1 MAAAENMIEV
11 DHLTKYYG
19 PNAAIWD
26 VTFDVGKGEILGF
39 LGPNGA
45 GKTTTMRILTGYMP
59 PSEGTARIAGFDVF
73 KQSLECRRRV
83 GYLPETVP
91 LYPEMTV
98 ESYLDF
104 VAKLRGVRRGRRDR
118 IWDVM
123 ERIRIDDR
131 AGQLIGKLSRG
142 YRQRVGIAQAIV
154 HDPDV
159 LILDEPTVGLDP
171 RQIIEVRD
179 LIRELGETHTV
190 ILSTHILPEVREVC
204 DRVIVINRGEIV
216 AVDTIAALEDRL
228 RGNAR
233 VRLVVANADGLAPRL
248 TDIDGVLG
256 VEAGENGVF
265 EIEMKQDQ
273 DPRAAI
279 AETVVKA
286 GAGLLELTPIGMS
299 LEDIFLELTT
309 EDEPAEVEE
318 ADADAEEEEVE
329 TDA

>member
-1 MAAAENMIEV
+1 MTNMIEV

-26 VTFDVGKGEILGF
+26 VTFEVGQGEILGF

-59 PSEGTARIAGFDVF
+59 PSEGTARIAGYDVF
-73 KQSLECRRRV
+73 KDSLECRRRI

-98 ESYLDF
+98 EDYLTF
-104 VAKLRGVRRGRRDR
+104 VARLRGVKQGRRDR
-118 IWDVM
+118 VWDVM
-123 ERIRIDDR
+123 ERINIDDR

-142 YRQRVGIAQAIV
+142 YRQRVGLAQAIV

-171 RQIIEVRD
+171 RQIVEVRD

-204 DRVIVINRGEIV
+204 ERVIVINRGEIV
-216 AVDTIAALEDRL
+216 AVDTLEALENRL
-228 RGNAR
+228 QGNAR
-233 VRLVVANADGLAPRL
+233 VRLVVAQPGDVAAQLA
-248 TDIDGVLG
+248 DIDGVLA
-256 VEAGENGVF
+256 VEAGGEGVF
-265 EIEMKQDQ
+265 EIEMRQDA
-273 DPRAAI
+273 DPRAHI
-279 AETVVKA
+279 AETVVRA
-286 GAGLLELTPIGMS
+286 GAGLLELTPVGMS

-309 EDEPAEVEE
+309 VDETVEY
-318 ADADAEEEEVE
+318 EEEMIEE
-329 TDA
+329 TANA

>member
-1 MAAAENMIEV
+1 MTENMIEV

-26 VTFDVGKGEILGF
+26 VTFDVGQGEILGF

-73 KQSLECRRRV
+73 KDSLACRQRI

-104 VAKLRGVRRGRRDR
+104 VAKLRGVRKGRRDR

-123 ERIRIDDR
+123 ERIRLDDR

-179 LIRELGETHTV
+179 LIRELGESHTV

-216 AVDTIAALEDRL
+216 AVDTIEALENRL
-228 RGNAR
+228 QGNAR
-233 VRLVVANADGLAPRL
+233 VRLVVANADDLAPRL
-248 TDIDGVLG
+248 ADIEGVLA
-256 VEAGENGVF
+256 VEAGDNGVF
-265 EIEMKQDQ
+265 EVEMKQDQ

-279 AETVVKA
+279 AETVVRS

-309 EDEPAEVEE
+309 VDEPVEVET
-318 ADADAEEEEVE
+318 APEEEEE